1 MQFHHLNTIIRKYD
15 GEKLAHEIW
24 NENGNDKKRECHL
37 NGSEQWHTTIAWNSF
52 CAEKWIDIEKERRF
66 WTTRSERWLWDVDMQ
81 RAKSSIKLA
90 MGMTR
95 CQHTKWEWLGTIQD
109 EAHKKVQNFAFKATN
124 SNGLCVANKQTHSEV
139 NGERAEFKMIVH
151 LLENWLCG
159 SLNSDVPRNVCECFQ
174 PIKEFTFLF
183 EKLVQHDPCK
193 WKLNWRYIQ
202 LWSLELGME
211 MGKCETSFAK
221 SAHYIWFRPHTSF
234 MPRNIT

>member
-15 GEKLAHEIW
+15 GEKLAHEMW

-52 CAEKWIDIEKERRF
+52 CAEKWISTE
-66 WTTRSERWLWDVDMQ
+66 TTRSERRLWDVDMQ
-81 RAKSSIKLA
+81 RAKSAIKLA

-124 SNGLCVANKQTHSEV
+124 SNGLCVANKQTHSDV
-139 NGERAEFKMIVH
+139 NGERE
-151 LLENWLCG
+151 
-159 SLNSDVPRNVCECFQ
+159 LNSKWLFICLRTDCAARSTVMCLGMCASVFQ

-193 WKLNWRYIQ
+193 WKLNCRYIQ

-211 MGKCETSFAK
+211 MGKCEMSFAN
-221 SAHYIWFRPHTSF
+221 SAHYIWYRPHTSF